1 MEIWLMM
8 ILSNLIIMCLL
19 FYTKIIIHL
28 QYQRDGSDDYIAV
41 NVYILNKLLTYSMKV
56 PIIEIGD
63 SKNLFWLKSK
73 IQTAHGQDKTHIKR
87 EQRFV
92 KKMLKFYILHPRKLG
107 RVIKKM
113 RHYFRLYY
121 GMKQRIAKSLHC
133 EQLQWKTI
141 FGSEDAG
148 LTGLGTGVLW
158 SVKAL
163 ILTRLQNQIS
173 VMQKPVINVTPIF
186 GQNSFK
192 VDFQCIFSI
201 RFGNVIKAMTIWYN
215 NKS

>member
-1 MEIWLMM
+1 MY
-8 ILSNLIIMCLL
+8 LL
-19 FYTKIIIHL
+19 FYSKIIIQL

-41 NVYILNKLLTYSMKV
+41 NVYIFKKLLTYNMKV

-63 SKNLFWLKSK
+63 SKNLFWLNSK
-73 IQTAHGQDKTHIKR
+73 IQTAHGQDKTHSKR

-92 KKMLKFYILHPRKLG
+92 KKMVKFYILHPRKLSRIIG
-107 RVIKKM
+107 DF
-113 RHYFRLYY
+113 RHYIRLYY
-121 GMKQRIAKSLHC
+121 AMKQRIAKTLHC

-158 SVKAL
+158 TVKAL
-163 ILTRLQNQIS
+163 IITRLQKQIS
-173 VMQKPVINVTPIF
+173 VIQKPIINVKPIF

-201 RFGNVIKAMTIWYN
+201 RFGNVIKAMTIWYS